1 MKRRSYYRLPA
12 GVQDLLPDE
21 CYNLN
26 LIEKKLEEKFML
38 AGCSRVQSAALEY
51 YDTYAEIK
59 NKIPQ
64 KKMFKLTDGDGS
76 LLVLRP
82 DMTLAVARMAATS
95 PLALPAKLCY
105 FSNVWD
111 YAGAGSYT
119 IREIYQAG
127 VEFLG
132 RSGAF
137 SDAQAIAFA
146 IECLQ
151 AIGLKDF
158 IIDVGHAGFFKG
170 ILQECDL
177 DGDAV
182 EEVRLLVNAKD
193 APGAQALL
201 EKYGAPRR
209 AADALAALPTLFG
222 GEEVLSRAE
231 KYAGSPAARE
241 ALDRL
246 KRVYALLKDFGLEKY
261 VSFDLGTVKDLSY
274 YSGVVFTGLT
284 RSIGSPI
291 WSGGRYDNLADDF
304 GRHVP
309 AVGFAMGLKRI
320 LIALERQ
327 GALRPAAPRADVVI
341 FSEEGAETK
350 AYQAYLELT
359 AAGRRVDLAA
369 GDAKEAETLKN
380 AGMVVLKATKKG
392 VEKI

>member
-1 MKRRSYYRLPA
+1 MAISTHSAYCTRQARSEYRPA
-12 GVQDLLPDE
+12 
-21 CYNLN
+21 
-26 LIEKKLEEKFML
+26 
-38 AGCSRVQSAALEY
+38 A
-51 YDTYAEIK
+51 
-59 NKIPQ
+59 
-64 KKMFKLTDGDGS
+64 
-76 LLVLRP
+76 
-82 DMTLAVARMAATS
+82 S
-95 PLALPAKLCY
+95 PLCQ
-105 FSNVWD
+105 
-111 YAGAGSYT
+111 T
-119 IREIYQAG
+119 IA
-127 VEFLG
+127 
-132 RSGAF
+132 
-137 SDAQAIAFA
+137 
-146 IECLQ
+146 
-151 AIGLKDF
+151 
-158 IIDVGHAGFFKG
+158 HA
-170 ILQECDL
+170 
-177 DGDAV
+177 ASS
-182 EEVRLLVNAKD
+182 
-193 APGAQALL
+193 
-201 EKYGAPRR
+201 
-209 AADALAALPTLFG
+209 ADTLNT
-222 GEEVLSRAE
+222 
-231 KYAGSPAARE
+231 AGSPAARE

-291 WSGGRYDNLADDF
+291 LSGGRYDNLADDF

>member
-1 MKRRSYYRLPA
+1 MEHKNYYRLPA

-26 LIEKKLEEKFML
+26 MIEEKLQKKFSL
-38 AGCSRVQSAALEY
+38 AGCCRVQSAALEF

-59 NKIPQ
+59 NRIPQ
-64 KKMFKLTDGDGS
+64 RRMFKLTDGDGS

-82 DMTLAVARMAATS
+82 DMTLAVARMAATADI
-95 PLALPAKLCY
+95 PLPSKLCY

-111 YAGAGSYT
+111 YAGTGSYT

-132 RSGAF
+132 VSNAF

-170 ILQECDL
+170 ILEGCAL
-177 DGDAV
+177 RAEEV

-193 APGAQALL
+193 AVGAQALL
-201 EKYGAPRR
+201 EKHGAQKNVS
-209 AADALAALPTLFG
+209 AALAALPTLFG
-222 GEEVLSRAE
+222 GVEILTRAE
-231 KYAGSPAARE
+231 KYASSATAHA

-246 KRVYALLKDFGLEKY
+246 KKVYALLERFGLERY

-284 RSIGSPI
+284 RAIGSPVL
-291 WSGGRYDNLADDF
+291 SGGRYDNLADDF

-309 AVGFAMGLKRI
+309 AVGFAMGLKRL

-327 GALRPAAPRADVVI
+327 GALRPAAPPADVVI
-341 FSEEGAETK
+341 LSEEGAEEK
-350 AYQAYLELT
+350 AYRAYLELT
-359 AAGRRVDLAA
+359 EAGHRTDLSAADAVD
-369 GDAKEAETLKN
+369 AETLKKS
-380 AGMVVLKATKKG
+380 GMVILKATKKG
-392 VEKI
+392 VEKL

>member
-1 MKRRSYYRLPA
+1 MKRKSYYRLPA

-26 LIEKKLEEKFML
+26 TIEEKLEKKFSL
-38 AGCSRVQSAALEY
+38 AGCSRVQSAALEF

-82 DMTLAVARMAATS
+82 DMTLAVARMAATADI
-95 PLALPAKLCY
+95 ALPSKLCY

-132 RSGAF
+132 VSNAF

-170 ILQECDL
+170 ILEECAL
-177 DGDAV
+177 DAEEV
-182 EEVRLLVNAKD
+182 EKVRLLVNAKD
-193 APGAQALL
+193 AVGAQALL
-201 EKYGAPRR
+201 EKHGAPKK
-209 AADALAALPTLFG
+209 ASDALAALPTLFG
-222 GEEVLSRAE
+222 GVDVLSRAE
-231 KYAGSPAARE
+231 KYAGTPASRE

-246 KRVYALLKDFGLEKY
+246 KKVYDLLKQFGLEKY

-284 RSIGSPI
+284 RSIGSAI
-291 WSGGRYDNLADDF
+291 LSGGRYDNLADDF

-327 GALRPAAPRADVVI
+327 GALRPAAPQADVVL
-341 FSEEGAETK
+341 FSEEGAEAK

-359 AAGRRVDLAA
+359 EAGRRVDLLAA
-369 GDAKEAETLKN
+369 DTIPPEVLKN

-392 VEKI
+392 VEKL

>member
-158 IIDVGHAGFFKG
+158 IVDVGHAGFFKG

-291 WSGGRYDNLADDF
+291 LSGGRYDNLADDF

>member
-291 WSGGRYDNLADDF
+291 LSGGRYDNLADDF

-320 LIALERQ
+320 LLALERQ

>member
-291 WSGGRYDNLADDF
+291 LSGGRYDNLADDF

-392 VEKI
+392 VEKV

>member
-291 WSGGRYDNLADDF
+291 LSGGRYDNLADDF

-392 VEKI
+392 VE

>member
-291 WSGGRYDNLADDF
+291 LSGGRYDNLADDF

>member
-158 IIDVGHAGFFKG
+158 IVDVGHAGFFKG

-291 WSGGRYDNLADDF
+291 LSGGRYDNLADDF

-392 VEKI
+392 VEKV

>member
-1 MKRRSYYRLPA
+1 MKRNYYRLPA
-12 GVQDLLPDE
+12 GVQDLLPAE

-26 LIEKKLEEKFML
+26 TIEKILEKKFTL
-38 AGCSRVQSAALEY
+38 AGCSRVQSAALEF

-64 KKMFKLTDGDGS
+64 KRMFKLTDGDGS

-82 DMTLAVARMAATS
+82 DMTLAVARMAAAAS
-95 PLALPAKLCY
+95 LPLPAKLCY

-111 YAGAGSYT
+111 YAGTGSYT

-132 RSGAF
+132 LSGAF

-170 ILQECDL
+170 ILEECAL

-201 EKYGAPRR
+201 EKHGAPRK
-209 AADALAALPTLFG
+209 AAEALAALPTLFG
-222 GEEVLSRAE
+222 GVEVLSRAE
-231 KYAGSPAARE
+231 KYAGSPTAKE

-246 KRVYALLKDFGLEKY
+246 KRVYVLLKDFGLEKY

-284 RSIGSPI
+284 RSIGSPVL
-291 WSGGRYDNLADDF
+291 SGGRYDNLADDF

-327 GALRPAAPRADVVI
+327 GALRPAAPQADVVI
-341 FSEEGAETK
+341 FSEEGAEAK
-350 AYQAYLELT
+350 AYAAYLELT
-359 AAGRRVDLAA
+359 AAGRRVDLSA
-369 GDAKEAETLKN
+369 GDAKDAKNLKN

-392 VEKI
+392 VEKV

>member
-158 IIDVGHAGFFKG
+158 IVDVGHAGFFKG

-261 VSFDLGTVKDLSY
+261 VSFDLGTVQDLSY

-291 WSGGRYDNLADDF
+291 LSGGRYDNLADDF